1 MEPMNPN
8 ATLPAIDLV
17 ETAAHSH
24 NQLIAGFVALVI
36 GLLVLDLF
44 VLRKKDEAP
53 TIKQAFLWS
62 GFYILV
68 ALSFSA
74 WMWSAL
80 GADAAMTFLT
90 GYVVELSLS
99 VDNLFVFIL
108 IFSSFKIAAKYQHRV
123 LFWGI
128 LGALIMRAVCIG
140 AGVAA
145 LQRFE
150 WLTFVFAIILI
161 WAGIKTFKGNDD
173 EEDDPANGQ
182 IAKLVRKIIPIK
194 DDYKGHAFFIVEN
207 GKRFAT
213 PLFLALVLVEIS
225 DVIFAV
231 DSIPAVLAVSKDPF
245 IVYSSNIF
253 AILGLRSLYFV
264 LASMVTLFRHLD
276 KAISFILIFIGLKIG
291 AEPWFH
297 VPVGIALSVILG
309 SLALGIGVSLMHRDE
324 SAKH

>member
-1 MEPMNPN
+1 MESNTPN
-8 ATLPAIDLV
+8 TTVSGNNIFESV
-17 ETAAHSH
+17 AHDH
-24 NQLIAGFVALVI
+24 TQMITGFVALVL
-36 GLLVLDLF
+36 GLLLLDLF

-62 GFYILV
+62 GFYVLV
-68 ALSFSA
+68 AMSFCA
-74 WMWSAL
+74 WMWSKL

-108 IFSSFKIAAKYQHRV
+108 IFGSFKIQAKYQHRV

-128 LGALIMRAVCIG
+128 LGALIMRAICIA

-150 WLTFVFAIILI
+150 WLTYVFAIILI
-161 WAGIKTFKGNDD
+161 WAGIKTFKGDD
-173 EEDDPANGQ
+173 GEEDDPANGYM
-182 IAKLVRKIIPIK
+182 AGFVRKIIPIK
-194 DDYKGHAFFIVEN
+194 DDYKGHAFFTVEN
-207 GKRFAT
+207 GRTYAT
-213 PLFLALVLVEIS
+213 PLFLALILVEIS

-231 DSIPAVLAVSKDPF
+231 DSIPAVLAVSTDPF

-264 LASMVTLFRHLD
+264 LASMVTLFKHLD
-276 KAISFILIFIGLKIG
+276 KAISFILVFIGIKIG
-291 AEPWFH
+291 AEQWVH
-297 VPVGIALSVILG
+297 IPVGIALSVILG
-309 SLALGIGVSLMHRDE
+309 ALALGIGVSLLHRDE
-324 SAKH
+324 AAKL